1 MDTDLFVLIFSE
13 SSHHV
18 TSRYHLCGVSIFT
31 ADGERM
37 TGSIQESIHKT
48 SGNFPGER
56 NNVQGSFC
64 SNCLFEEVGHALGE
78 LIQVAVVTGALAAK
92 DDTVLL
98 HTFDFKFEVTATGLV
113 VGGVGGGIIVEDRII
128 SIERQHGAV
137 ILGEFIAG
145 SYAGLGSIL
154 AIGRDLLS
162 LEHNSHIASSIVLS
176 GIVGENPAILVGRIG
191 EEGTHIRQIVLHALG
206 RRRFKNVGLVLEA
219 GSKGQQGCCHDY
231 NGIFQFHIHFLHC

>member
-64 SNCLFEEVGHALGE
+64 SNCLFEEGGRLLGE
-78 LIQVAVVTGALAAK
+78 LIQVAVVTGTLAAK

-98 HTFDFKFEVTATGLV
+98 HALDFKFEVTATGLV
-113 VGGVGGGIIVEDRII
+113 VLGIRSSKIMKDRII

-137 ILGEFIAG
+137 VLGELITGNHTGFR
-145 SYAGLGSIL
+145 STLSIS
-154 AIGRDLLS
+154 RNFLS
-162 LEHNSHIASSIVLS
+162 LEHYSHIAGSIVLA

-219 GSKGQQGCCHDY
+219 GSERKQGGCYKY
-231 NGIFQFHIHFLHC
+231 NCIFQFHIHFLHC